1 MLTIYKL
8 FGLFFYP
15 FFIVIIYLRKF
26 FKKED
31 NARFKEK
38 LFPSKFFIDRDKT
51 KKLVWFHAASI
62 GETQSIIPLIKK
74 ITISD
79 NNVDILIT
87 TVTTTS
93 ANLIK
98 EKFYN
103 YKNVKNVPDFPKEY
117 VCILRQTFGEIT
129 NRGDFWYELNRHE
142 DSQSLIV
149 KNDFEKILIPYFENL
164 KSELK
169 ILEVLETEDAPP
181 HIKNLDWERL
191 HFYLKFNN
199 KVKAKETYHKMLKE
213 TFFLT
218 ARNRIIEDYK
228 EYDFLSNR

>member
-1 MLTIYKL
+1 MFTDIQTNLKS
-8 FGLFFYP
+8 
-15 FFIVIIYLRKF
+15 IIKNSIHSQLKPIG
-26 FKKED
+26 FKKKG
-31 NARFKEK
+31 NNFYRRFQNFGQVINIQSDRYNTKEEGQ
-38 LFPSKFFIDRDKT
+38 FRINTGIF
-51 KKLVWFHAASI
+51 
-62 GETQSIIPLIKK
+62 
-74 ITISD
+74 SD
-79 NNVDILIT
+79 SYWL
-87 TVTTTS
+87 
-93 ANLIK
+93 
-98 EKFYN
+98 KFYN